1 MAEKKNSAMNVP
13 LRPLDNLFEPTISK
27 PVETDGVNKL
37 PLDVLHPFEKHP
49 FKMYSEE
56 RMAEMVESVQEH
68 GIISPILVRP
78 KQNGNGYEIIAG
90 HNRVEACRRAGLK
103 DIPVNIRELV
113 DDTAIILMVDSNL
126 RQREKL
132 LPSEKAKA
140 YQMKM
145 DARRRQ
151 AGRPQKNMDQVG
163 PHFSPRRT
171 REEIGAETG
180 ESGTQVQRYIR
191 LNNLIP
197 ALIDYVDEGKL
208 AFNPAVEVSYL
219 DKADQEIVF
228 EIMDR
233 DQISPS
239 LSQAQKL
246 HKLSAA
252 DKISDDAI
260 EAVMLVEKPMYE
272 TITFRRNTMEKYF
285 PQGTTGKE
293 MEETIIRL
301 LEDYQRQRENKKSY
315 DARTHEPRRIR
326 QVSA

>member
-13 LRPLDNLFEPTISK
+13 LRPLDNLFEPTIK
-27 PVETDGVNKL
+27 KTDTTENISTL
-37 PLDVLHPFEKHP
+37 PLSELHPFKGHP

-56 RMAEMVESVQEH
+56 KMAEMVESVKEH
-68 GIISPILVRP
+68 GVISPILVRP
-78 KQNGNGYEIIAG
+78 NKNGKGYEIIAG
-90 HNRVEACRRAGLK
+90 HNRAEACRIAGIK
-103 DIPVNIRELV
+103 NIPVNVRNLD

-126 RQREKL
+126 RQRDKL

-140 YQMKM
+140 YQMKL
-145 DARRRQ
+145 DAIRRK
-151 AGRPQKNMDQVG
+151 AGRPSKNSGQVDLNYQ
-163 PHFSPRRT
+163 SSKQT
-171 REEIGAETG
+171 RDIVGEEAGD
-180 ESGTQVQRYIR
+180 SGKQVSRYIR

-219 DKADQEIVF
+219 DVADQEIVF

-246 HKLSAA
+246 HRLAAA

-285 PQGTTGKE
+285 PEGTTGKE

-301 LEDYQRQRENKKSY
+301 LEDMQRQRENKKTY
-315 DARTHEPRRIR
+315 DAER
-326 QVSA
+326 

>member
-1 MAEKKNSAMNVP
+1 MVEKKNSAMNVP
-13 LRPLDNLFEPTISK
+13 LRPLDNLFEPTIKEERS
-27 PVETDGVNKL
+27 VENISTL
-37 PLDVLHPFEKHP
+37 PLTELHPFKGHP
-49 FKMYSEE
+49 FKMYTEE
-56 RMAEMVESVQEH
+56 KMAEMVDSVKEH
-68 GIISPILVRP
+68 GVIFPILVRP
-78 KQNGNGYEIIAG
+78 NKNGEGYEIIAG
-90 HNRVEACRRAGLK
+90 HNRAEACRIAGIK
-103 DIPVNIRELV
+103 DIPVNIRELD

-126 RQREKL
+126 RQRDKL

-145 DARRRQ
+145 DAMRRQ
-151 AGRPQKNMDQVG
+151 AGRPQKNGGQVDH
-163 PHFSPRRT
+163 HFLRQKT
-171 REEIGAETG
+171 RDIIGEDAG
-180 ESGTQVQRYIR
+180 DSGKQVSRYIR

-301 LEDYQRQRENKKSY
+301 LEDYQRHRENKKSY
-315 DARTHEPRRIR
+315 DMDR
-326 QVSA
+326 